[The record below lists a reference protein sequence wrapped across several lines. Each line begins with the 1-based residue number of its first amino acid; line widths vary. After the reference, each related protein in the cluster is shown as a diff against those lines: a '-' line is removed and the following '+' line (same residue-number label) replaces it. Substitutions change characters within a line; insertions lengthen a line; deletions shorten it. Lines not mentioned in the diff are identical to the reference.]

1 MDIRHLE
8 CFLEVARQGSFSK
21 AAARLHVT
29 QPSISKMVKALEDE
43 LGVTLLHRNTKQT
56 ELTDAGGALLEQ
68 AQRIV
73 GLFQNL
79 TAELDDVTGLRKG
92 RLRLGMPPI
101 AASTVFPRVLGEF
114 NRAYPGIGVEL
125 FEYGSK
131 RIEAAV
137 LDGTLDIGVVCTPP
151 DRSALFAVY
160 SCIRDPL
167 LVIVHPSH
175 RLAGCR
181 AATFAMLAE
190 EPFVLYREDFSL
202 HDHIRARCREAG
214 FQPRV
219 ICETSQRE
227 FMTGMVAAN
236 LGIALLPGTICD
248 QLDPAAIAAV
258 PLADPPLCLELSV
271 IRRKDRYLSFAARQ
285 WLTFTAAALGLTI
298 SIPLPAATAQ
308 TR

>member
-8 CFLEVARQGSFSK
+8 YFLEVVRQGSFSR
-21 AAARLHVT
+21 AAARMHIT
-29 QPSISKMVKALEDE
+29 QPSISKMIKVLEDE
-43 LGVTLLHRNTKQT
+43 LGVTLLIRNTKQV
-56 ELTDAGGALLEQ
+56 ELTDAGAALLEQ
-68 AQRIV
+68 SQRIV

-79 TAELDDVTGLRKG
+79 TAELDSVTNMRKG

-114 NRAYPGIGVEL
+114 NRAYPGIGMEL

-131 RIEAAV
+131 KIEEAV

-151 DRSALFAVY
+151 ARPALFAVY

-167 LVIVHPSH
+167 KVTVHSSH
-175 RLAGCR
+175 RLAGCP
-181 AATFAMLAE
+181 AVTFAMLAE
-190 EPFVLYREDFSL
+190 ESFVLYREDFSL
-202 HDHIRARCREAG
+202 HDHILARCQQAG
-214 FQPRV
+214 FQPRI

-248 QLDPAAIAAV
+248 QLDPAVIVAV
-258 PLADPPLCLELSV
+258 PLEGPPLCLELSA
-271 IRRKDRYLSFAARQ
+271 IRRQDGYLSFAARQ
-285 WLTFTAAALGLTI
+285 WLAFTAAALGL
-298 SIPLPAATAQ
+298 PAAGREAN
-308 TR
+308 R

>member
-8 CFLEVARQGSFSK
+8 YFLEVVRQGSFSR

-29 QPSISKMVKALEDE
+29 QPSISKMIKSLEDE
-43 LGVTLLHRNTKQT
+43 LGVTLLHRNAKQA
-56 ELTDAGGALLEQ
+56 ELTDAGEALLEQ

-79 TAELDDVTGLRKG
+79 TAELDGVTHLRRG

-101 AASTVFPRVLGEF
+101 AASTVFPRALGEF

-125 FEYGSK
+125 YEFGSK
-131 RIEAAV
+131 KIEEAV
-137 LDGTLDIGVVCTPP
+137 LDGTLDVGVVCTPP
-151 DRSALFAVY
+151 GRPALFAVY

-167 LVIVHPSH
+167 KVIVHPSH
-175 RLAGCR
+175 RLALCP

-202 HDHIRARCREAG
+202 HDHILARCRQAG
-214 FQPRV
+214 FQPR
-219 ICETSQRE
+219 IIFETSQRE

-258 PLADPPLCLELSV
+258 PLEGPPLYLELSV

-285 WLTFTAAALGLTI
+285 WLAFTAEALGL
-298 SIPLPAATAQ
+298 AAADGPEK
-308 TR
+308 

>member
-8 CFLEVARQGSFSK
+8 YFLEVVRQGSFSK
-21 AAARLHVT
+21 AAAKMHVT
-29 QPSISKMVKALEDE
+29 QPSISKMVKTLEE
-43 LGVTLLHRNTKQT
+43 EMGFTLLTRNTKQV
-56 ELTDAGGALLEQ
+56 ELTDAGEALLEQ

-79 TAELDDVTGLRKG
+79 TAELEDVTNLSKG

-131 RIEAAV
+131 KIEEAV
-137 LDGTLDIGVVCTPP
+137 LDGTLDVGIVCSPP
-151 DRSALFAVY
+151 AKPALFAVY

-167 LVIVHPSH
+167 KVIVHPTH
-175 RLAGCR
+175 RLAGCP
-181 AATFAMLAE
+181 AASFPMLAE
-190 EPFVLYREDFSL
+190 ESFVLYREDFSL
-202 HDHIRARCREAG
+202 HDHILARCREAG
-214 FQPRV
+214 FRPRI

-236 LGIALLPGTICD
+236 LGIALLPETICA
-248 QLDPAAIAAV
+248 QLDPAAIVAL
-258 PLADPPLCLELSV
+258 PLEGPPLYLELSA
-271 IRRKDRYLSFAARQ
+271 IRRQDGYLSFAARQ
-285 WLTFTAAALGLTI
+285 WLAFTAKVLGLK
-298 SIPLPAATAQ
+298 AAGEK
-308 TR
+308 

>member
-8 CFLEVARQGSFSK
+8 YFLEVARQGSFSR

-29 QPSISKMVKALEDE
+29 QPSISKMIRVLEDE
-43 LGVTLLHRNTKQT
+43 LGVTLLHRNTKQV
-56 ELTDAGGALLEQ
+56 ELTDAGEALREQ

-79 TAELDDVTGLRKG
+79 TTELDGVTHLRRG

-101 AASTVFPRVLGEF
+101 AASTVFPRALGEF
-114 NRAYPGIGVEL
+114 NRAYPGIGLEL
-125 FEYGSK
+125 YEYGSK
-131 RIEAAV
+131 KIEEAV
-137 LDGTLDIGVVCTPP
+137 LDGTLDVGVVCTPP
-151 DRSALFAVY
+151 DRPALFAVY

-167 LVIVHPSH
+167 RVIVHPSH
-175 RLAGCR
+175 RLARCPE
-181 AATFAMLAE
+181 ATFAMLAA

-202 HDHIRARCREAG
+202 HDHILARCRQAG
-214 FQPRV
+214 FQPRI

-236 LGIALLPGTICD
+236 LGVALLPGTICD

-258 PLADPPLCLELSV
+258 PLAGPPLCLELSV
-271 IRRKDRYLSFAARQ
+271 IRRRDRYLSYAARQ
-285 WLTFTAAALGLTI
+285 WLAFTAEALGLTE
-298 SIPLPAATAQ
+298 AAEAEQ
-308 TR
+308 